1 LKPLKKAADF
11 EQQLSGFRSLVLA
24 LGKYGLSEQQIGAMG
39 RAELDGYTD
48 ALARLHGRKTG
59 QTATRDAKA
68 IKSLRRKRAVKEINP
83 GAGFAT
89 TKRSTLLKV
98 LKQAM
103 RWILP
108 VCPLRGFLPDP
119 VG

>member
-1 LKPLKKAADF
+1 MRRLKRLKKAADF
-11 EQQLSGFRSLVLA
+11 EQQLSGFRSLVLV

-59 QTATRDAKA
+59 HATRDAKA

-83 GAGFAT
+83 GAGFGT
-89 TKRSTLLKV
+89 TKRSTLLKSTETGNEV
-98 LKQAM
+98 DIACM
-103 RWILP
+103 P
-108 VCPLRGFLPDP
+108 V
-119 VG
+119 